1 MTSASPAATAAISVE
16 ALLIEAVERFGE
28 ELAGLR
34 DWARLR
40 NERRLFPAKGMYDW
54 LESQVLYLLL
64 RLTTPSLVVEISPGS
79 GYSSGFILLAL
90 NRNAHGRLLS
100 FDVDMDGD
108 RRARLA
114 LAEAGIDASRRRFV
128 PGDARRTA
136 AAALPAGESVD
147 VLFMDAEHSSSFAS
161 WYLETLVP
169 RVRPGGLVH
178 VHDVLRYGVKPQVV
192 DEGEGEA
199 VWDYLVENRIPE
211 SDFLYVAELV
221 RTLPVRPE
229 PLRRL
234 TRYPFDDPRLG
245 TDGVEQS
252 PSLWI
257 VRR

>member
-1 MTSASPAATAAISVE
+1 MTLPAPAPRAANGVE
-16 ALLIEAVERFGE
+16 ALLVEGVERFGG
-28 ELAGLR
+28 ELGGLR
-34 DWARLR
+34 EWARLR
-40 NERRLFPAKGMYDW
+40 NEQRLFPAKGMYDW

-64 RLTTPSLVVEISPGS
+64 RLTRPSLVVEISPSS

-100 FDVDMDGD
+100 FDVDTDGD

-114 LAEAGIDASRRRFV
+114 FAEAGIDPSRRRFV
-128 PGDARRTA
+128 AGDARSTA

-169 RVRPGGLVH
+169 RVRPGGLVQ

-199 VWDYLVENRIPE
+199 VWEYLVRNGTPE

-221 RTLPVRPE
+221 RTQPVRPVL
-229 PLRRL
+229 LRRL

-257 VRR
+257 IRR

>member
-1 MTSASPAATAAISVE
+1 MSVPAPAPRAANAVE
-16 ALLIEAVERFGE
+16 ALLVEAVERFGG

-34 DWARLR
+34 EWARLR

-64 RLTTPSLVVEISPGS
+64 RLTRPRLVVEISPSS

-100 FDVDMDGD
+100 FDVDTDGD
-108 RRARLA
+108 HHACLA
-114 LAEAGIDASRRRFV
+114 FAEAGIDASRRRFV
-128 PGDARRTA
+128 PGDVRRTA
-136 AAALPAGESVD
+136 AVALPAGESVD
-147 VLFMDAEHSSSFAS
+147 VLFMDAEHSDSFAT
-161 WYLETLVP
+161 WYLESLVP
-169 RVRPGGLVH
+169 RVHPGGLVH
-178 VHDVLRYGVKPQVV
+178 VHDVLRYGVRPQVV

-199 VWDYLVENRIPE
+199 VWEYLVQGGIPE

-221 RTLPVRPE
+221 RTQPVRPE

-234 TRYPFDDPRLG
+234 TRYPFEDPRLG

>member
-1 MTSASPAATAAISVE
+1 VTVPAPASRAANAVE
-16 ALLIEAVERFGE
+16 ALLVEGVERFGG

-34 DWARLR
+34 EWARRR
-40 NERRLFPAKGMYDW
+40 NNRRLFPAKGMYDW
-54 LESQVLYLLL
+54 VESQVLYLLL
-64 RLTTPSLVVEISPGS
+64 RRTRPRLVVEISPSS

-100 FDVDMDGD
+100 FDLDTDGD
-108 RRARLA
+108 RLARLA
-114 LAEAGIDASRRRFV
+114 FTEAGIDPSRRRFV

-136 AAALPAGESVD
+136 AAALPAGDSVD
-147 VLFMDAEHSSSFAS
+147 VLFLDAEHSSSFAS
-161 WYLETLVP
+161 WYLDSLVP

-192 DEGEGEA
+192 DEGEGEV
-199 VWDYLVENRIPE
+199 VWEYLVQSGISE

-221 RTLPVRPE
+221 RTQPVRPE

-234 TRYPFDDPRLG
+234 TRYPFEDPRLG

-252 PSLWI
+252 PSLWF